1 MVAAKETMNLLATF
15 SSFKYG
21 LSFNNYADEMNNYS
35 VSFGMQM
42 LGLDVIIY
50 FAIGCALESLVF
62 LYQYLMRKR
71 HVKQMD
77 KQQEEV
83 IKEFAASVNG
93 GSEQSRIIEGSTKIH
108 QTGLQFV
115 DVQLTSDIQEA
126 KP

>member
-1 MVAAKETMNLLATF
+1 MTFIFLVLLAPHSVIEQDHLPVPEEYKRRGSFSAMVAAKETMNLLATF

-77 KQQEEV
+77 KQ
-83 IKEFAASVNG
+83 
-93 GSEQSRIIEGSTKIH
+93 
-108 QTGLQFV
+108 
-115 DVQLTSDIQEA
+115 
-126 KP
+126 